1 MTLPHTVAE
10 AWAACADEW
19 NVTLATPGYSDAK
32 NLFYSG
38 AAAMLAMVSTCRNQD
53 TVMNLLLAAQAELK
67 EYFEE

>member
-1 MTLPHTVAE
+1 VTLPHTVAE

-38 AAAMLAMVSTCRNQD
+38 AAAMLAMATTYRPD
-53 TVMNLLLAAQAELK
+53 TILSFLLTAQAELK
-67 EYFEE
+67 EYFDE